1 VNIAFISR
9 FYWKDGAIPHI
20 VRTSVKYFSKRGI
33 DCVITAL
40 DVREELSESNMAFIR
55 IPTLGIKAFDIYGI
69 FFGFWLIPKMVRYHR
84 KKGIDGIICHDTSS
98 FYGVYLFSKIF
109 RIPTIV
115 FFHGWI
121 YNPVRER
128 AYRRSV
134 SFTYKLNA
142 RFCAKYADRIGC
154 VSEEIGEGMRWLG
167 ASDEKLLVM
176 LNSVDLEKFNGKNRI
191 RESMERRKVLFVGRL
206 AKEKGVEYLI
216 RATPDILAKIENV
229 SISIIGSGTLE
240 NSLKRL
246 SRKVGVGERVLF
258 VGNLDSNELTEEY
271 SQADIVVVPSLSEG
285 HALVPLEALACGTP
299 VVGSRIDGIVESVIH
314 GYNGLLVA
322 PRDHKAI
329 ASAIVKLLSDDQ
341 LLKKLSDNARSS
353 VRKFSWD
360 ETISKLIKGLA
371 ISTTN

>member
-1 VNIAFISR
+1 
-9 FYWKDGAIPHI
+9 
-20 VRTSVKYFSKRGI
+20 
-33 DCVITAL
+33 
-40 DVREELSESNMAFIR
+40 
-55 IPTLGIKAFDIYGI
+55 
-69 FFGFWLIPKMVRYHR
+69 
-84 KKGIDGIICHDTSS
+84 
-98 FYGVYLFSKIF
+98 
-109 RIPTIV
+109 
-115 FFHGWI
+115 
-121 YNPVRER
+121 
-128 AYRRSV
+128 
-134 SFTYKLNA
+134 
-142 RFCAKYADRIGC
+142 
-154 VSEEIGEGMRWLG
+154 MRWLG